1 MSMPP
6 GKIGAAFRVE
16 RRLQLG
22 NPPAEPGYHLGDDV
36 IRADAQ
42 PFAGDLDGQ
51 MPVAEMPCNPQQIR
65 RLASGDLADRL
76 GGGANADIAAAFE
89 LQAVAVDQ
97 VMRAGQIE
105 QIALPGSGDEAD
117 APAVPVIIGEGY
129 RVKRRLLRPCPPSM
143 HCDRP
148 PHPSSQ

>member
-1 MSMPP
+1 MLMSP

-22 NPPAEPGYHLGDDV
+22 DPAAEPGYHLGD
-36 IRADAQ
+36 
-42 PFAGDLDGQ
+42 LHGQ

-65 RLASGDLADRL
+65 RLASCDLEDRL
-76 GGGANADIAAAFE
+76 GGGADADIAAAFE
-89 LQAVAVDQ
+89 LQAIAVDQ
-97 VMRAGQIE
+97 VMRARQIE
-105 QIALPGSGDEAD
+105 QIALPRTGDKAD

-129 RVKRRLLRPCPPSM
+129 RVKGRLLRPCPPSM
-143 HCDRP
+143 RCDRP